1 LGVGGRDFSIRS
13 GQAGACPQRSFFDLI
28 SVFQIFGV
36 SESSCLV
43 TYIKPHSVHRLPQPK
58 QLLGTALQYVNRSV
72 LLRLLVFLA
81 ALWAVWNWGK
91 PWHLGWL
98 RMDEAQGIAESFLVK
113 QGADLQ
119 HYTLIRAV
127 ERRAEGT
134 WAAREKH
141 AVRFGV
147 DPAVGYLMR
156 FFRKGTLDGWTIAVA
171 PSGQIYRVQR
181 EQLDDEPGA
190 RLSYVPAYNLAVEKL
205 ATDLGIP
212 SYKLSPLSDTLV
224 FMPQRNDWTFAFSW
238 PEVLDSGGAVRVTL
252 AGETVTGL
260 SFDTPSSPLQ
270 TLPHRTSRS
279 SRLLGFALILGGVFL
294 MMHYHRTPL
303 ALRSAGLWGGLVFLL
318 TLASRGLTFTQ
329 SVILMPPDDSLTG
342 FLSRVGLSAV
352 IEALQTGLLMGLIV
366 ATGEALSR
374 DVFRGSTTLS
384 RLAPGL
390 KDWRAAWAQAARW
403 AFPAA
408 AVVMVY
414 EAAAM
419 HYLGPVGLCGKV
431 PTFIANAFS
440 SPAPGFA
447 LPVQIALDTV
457 WEECLWRMWLLT
469 LFLFWLRLPV
479 LAIPLSACAAAYFAG
494 YDINQF
500 LTIGGL
506 FYIAWGLVAGW
517 LMLRVG
523 IIGAMLFHFLV
534 LGSYAGLVLVWTGF
548 GDHFGIALLTGMVML
563 VMIVAWDRVQPK
575 PAQLESLPTNP

>member
-1 LGVGGRDFSIRS
+1 LF
-13 GQAGACPQRSFFDLI
+13 GAAAHYL
-28 SVFQIFGV
+28 
-36 SESSCLV
+36 
-43 TYIKPHSVHRLPQPK
+43 T
-58 QLLGTALQYVNRSV
+58 RSV

-81 ALWAVWNWGK
+81 ALWAVWHWAK

-98 RMDEAQGIAESFLVK
+98 RIDEAQSIAESFLVK
-113 QGADLQ
+113 QGADLE

-127 ERRAEGT
+127 ERRREGI
-134 WAAREKH
+134 WAAREGQ
-141 AVRFGV
+141 ALRFGV
-147 DPAVGYLMR
+147 DPAVGYLLR
-156 FFRKGTLDGWTIAVA
+156 FFRKGTVDGWTVAVA

-190 RLSYVPAYNLAVEKL
+190 RLEYVPAFRLAVEKL

-212 SYKLSPLSDTLV
+212 SYKLRPLSDTLV
-224 FMPQRNDWTFAFSW
+224 FMPQRNDWTFAFAW
-238 PEVLDSGGAVRVTL
+238 PEAVDSSGSLKVTL
-252 AGETVTGL
+252 AGETISDLHFQPPPGTVK
-260 SFDTPSSPLQ
+260 

-279 SRLLGFALILGGVFL
+279 GRLLGFALILGGVFL

-303 ALRSAGLWGGLVFLL
+303 VLRSAGMWGGIVFLL
-318 TLASRGLTFTQ
+318 TLAWRGLTFAQ
-329 SVILMPPDDSLTG
+329 SVILMPAEDSLTG
-342 FLSRVGLSAV
+342 YLSRVALSAV
-352 IEALQTGLLMGLIV
+352 VDALQSGLMMGLIV

-384 RLAPGL
+384 RLAPGIR
-390 KDWRAAWAQAARW
+390 DWRAAWAQAARW

-408 AVVMVY
+408 AVVLVY

-431 PTFIANAFS
+431 PSLIAGAFS
-440 SPAPGFA
+440 SPMPGLA
-447 LPVQIALDTV
+447 LPVQIGLDMA
-457 WEECLWRMWLLT
+457 WDECLYRLWLFT

-479 LAIPLSACAAAYFAG
+479 LAIPLSACAAAFFAG

-506 FYIAWGLVAGW
+506 FYIGWGLIAGW

-534 LGSYAGLVLVWTGF
+534 LGGYAGLVLVWTGF
-548 GDHFGIALLTGMVML
+548 GNHFGIGLLTGMVMIIL
-563 VMIVAWDRVQPK
+563 IIAWDRTKPK
-575 PAQLESLPTNP
+575 PAQLEILQA